1 MTSTYFDE
9 ALYTL
14 LCKYLLKEA
23 DAEER
28 AWVETWLQ
36 EDTSNARLL
45 ASLGKVLQTAADQAV
60 TVPVETERSW
70 QQLYRKMNVTPAEAP
85 SVREPELVTPARR
98 SGYIYTLLK
107 VAAVLLIALGAGW
120 WFLTGKR
127 PAAVFAG
134 PATAQLP
141 DGSNVQLM
149 ADSRLELNKGYN
161 ESNRTVS
168 LQGVA
173 TFDVAGNAGQPF
185 VVLLGHTEVKVLGT
199 RFTVHY
205 VPGQKAVSVHVASGK
220 VMVIDHDKADSVV
233 LTQGMLLRHDSLRP
247 TFRIATHVAD
257 IEKKSLAFHDTPLEE
272 VLQTITEVYDVKVEL
287 EDTSLLKLTVST
299 HFNDERIEDVMNAL
313 ALTLN
318 ASWEKTGDRQY
329 KLK

>member
-14 LCKYLLKEA
+14 LCKYLLNEA
-23 DAEER
+23 DTEER
-28 AWVETWLQ
+28 AWVEAWLQ
-36 EDTSNARLL
+36 EDTGNAKLL
-45 ASLGKVLQTAADQAV
+45 ASLGKVLQTAADQALA
-60 TVPVETERSW
+60 VPVETDRSW
-70 QQLYRKMNVTPAEAP
+70 QQLYSKMNVTPAAAP
-85 SVREPELVTPARR
+85 AAVEPEPVAPVRK

-120 WFLTGKR
+120 WFMTAKKT
-127 PAAVFAG
+127 AAVFAG

-141 DGSNVQLM
+141 DGSNVELM
-149 ADSRLELNKGYN
+149 GGSRLVLAKDYN
-161 ESNRTVS
+161 NSNRTVS

-185 VVLLGHTEVKVLGT
+185 VVLLGHTEIKVLGT

-205 VPGQKAVSVHVASGK
+205 VPGQQAVSVHVASGK

-233 LTQGMLLRHDSLRP
+233 LTQGMLLRNDSLRP
-247 TFRIATHVAD
+247 AFRIATHVTD

-287 EDTSLLKLTVST
+287 ENTSLLKLTVST
-299 HFNDERIEDVMNAL
+299 NFNGERIEDVMNAL
-313 ALTLN
+313 AMTLN